1 MRREE
6 QPPGW
11 SKNGQE
17 AGRTRE
23 GKGTGA
29 GLGKG
34 GHIAAAAH
42 SAPAVANRHCLVPR
56 ECAMQ
61 CKGIASNETKNVREE
76 GRVEKSHTHTHATK
90 KRQLG
95 RSREGRENRPRAFG
109 G

>member
-23 GKGTGA
+23 GKGTRA

-34 GHIAAAAH
+34 GHIAAAAAH

-61 CKGIASNETKNVREE
+61 CKGIASNETKNVGK
-76 GRVEKSHTHTHATK
+76 GRVEKSHTHA
-90 KRQLG
+90 QLKND
-95 RSREGRENRPRAFG
+95 NRG
-109 G
+109 GVERDGEPP